1 MGTLLTILIVVAS
14 ILLVLLVLMQNPKGG
29 GLSTDFGS
37 AQQLGGVKQT
47 NDFIEKATWSLAGVI
62 AILSIVMT
70 LMYSSPVGTVD
81 DGSSDPIENQQG
93 GQSQNQGQ
101 GQGQGQSQGQG
112 QGGAPAGG
120 Q

>member
-1 MGTLLTILIVVAS
+1 MGTLLTILIVIAS

-62 AILSIVMT
+62 AILSISMT
-70 LMYSSPVGTVD
+70 LMYHEPTAAPVDSTQ
-81 DGSSDPIENQQG
+81 ETE
-93 GQSQNQGQ
+93 QS
-101 GQGQGQSQGQG
+101 
-112 QGGAPAGG
+112 APAPASTSGEQG
-120 Q
+120 E